1 MQVNCS
7 AINTLSTTRSLSDS
21 SVLGKFNETTTEL
34 FPKVIALFV
43 GHRVR
48 KEHRLTL
55 VLEERTNFQTMHRA
69 DCEVRVFGSS

>member
-21 SVLGKFNETTTEL
+21 SVLGKFNETTEL